1 MDVVVGIIIIWEGD
15 VCSRGTEVLTG
26 WLAAWLPSVRNRDAR
41 TVSER
46 ERERGK
52 ERGSEKDQKTA
63 ETRRMEWDGR
73 RRERKKVFNFIA
85 TENE

>member
-41 TVSER
+41 TESER
-46 ERERGK
+46 ERGM

>member
-26 WLAAWLPSVRNRDAR
+26 WLAGWLPSVRNRDAR

-46 ERERGK
+46 ERGM